1 MSFQDVGRSNPRR
14 QPANAG
20 LGQVRQ
26 VDSSATSTRNS
37 VSATEGGR
45 GGAVSSGAGDVSS
58 ITLIS
63 EALLQYQVG
72 TW

>member
-1 MSFQDVGRSNPRR
+1 MSFQDVGRSNSRR

-20 LGQVRQ
+20 LGQARQ
-26 VDSSATSTRNS
+26 VDSSAAITRNA
-37 VSATEGGR
+37 VGGVNSA
-45 GGAVSSGAGDVSS
+45 AGEVSS
-58 ITLIS
+58 ISQIS